1 MDVDEQQR
9 ALWDRGAAGYDTTT
23 ALVERTM
30 LAPVRRWLLA
40 DTRGEVLEVAV
51 GTGANLPHY
60 PQGVRV
66 VGVERSGPMLARA
79 AERAGR
85 VGRDVHLLQ
94 ADARALPFDDD
105 SFDTVVCTFA
115 LCGITPPDEAL
126 EQMLR
131 VLRPGGRL
139 LLADHV
145 ESSVAPVRALQAGAD
160 RLTATAGEHWR
171 RRPLTWVQA
180 AGLVV
185 ERHRTSRLRLLEA
198 FAARADRR
206 TGSGSAAGPAAG

>member
-1 MDVDEQQR
+1 MGLGQQTV
-9 ALWDRGAAGYDTTT
+9 WDRTAAGYDATT

-40 DTRGEVLEVAV
+40 DADRDVLEVAV
-51 GTGANLPHY
+51 GTGANLPYY
-60 PQGVRV
+60 PEGVAV
-66 VGVERSGPMLARA
+66 VGVELSGPMLAQAGARA
-79 AERAGR
+79 RREGR
-85 VGRDVHLLQ
+85 EVHLVQ
-94 ADARALPFDDD
+94 ADALALPFDDA

-126 EQMLR
+126 TQMLR

-145 ESSVAPVRALQAGAD
+145 ASSSAPVRVLQAGAD
-160 RLTATAGEHWR
+160 RLTAAAGEYWR
-171 RRPLTWVQA
+171 RRPLDWVRS

-185 ERHRTSRLRLLEA
+185 ERHRSSRLRLVEA

-206 TGSGSAAGPAAG
+206 AAAPDVPTV

>member
-1 MDVDEQQR
+1 MDVDTQQR
-9 ALWDRGAAGYDTTT
+9 ALWDRGAARYDATT
-23 ALVERTM
+23 AVVERTM

-40 DTRGEVLEVAV
+40 DTGGDVLEVAV

-60 PQGVRV
+60 PHGVRV

-85 VGRDVHLLQ
+85 AGQDVHLVQ

-115 LCGITPPDEAL
+115 LCGITPPGEAL
-126 EQMLR
+126 EQMVR

-145 ESSVAPVRALQAGAD
+145 ESSAAPVRVLQAGAD
-160 RLTATAGEHWR
+160 RLTAAGGEFWR

-185 ERHRTSRLRLLEA
+185 ERHRTSRLRLVEA

-206 TGSGSAAGPAAG
+206 TGSEHA